1 MFNEKL
7 YEEAKEK
14 ISWISNF
21 IIEYGEKFTALP
33 WKHID
38 TFKKNLTKLLE
49 QLLRWLV
56 ELWLK
61 TLKIDNH

>member
-33 WKHID
+33 
-38 TFKKNLTKLLE
+38 
-49 QLLRWLV
+49 
-56 ELWLK
+56 
-61 TLKIDNH
+61 